1 MKRFTEEK
9 TFYVVVNVTSYV
21 TLTMLTL
28 HISLDI
34 TNTFFYLTDFKFL

>member
-21 TLTMLTL
+21 ILTL